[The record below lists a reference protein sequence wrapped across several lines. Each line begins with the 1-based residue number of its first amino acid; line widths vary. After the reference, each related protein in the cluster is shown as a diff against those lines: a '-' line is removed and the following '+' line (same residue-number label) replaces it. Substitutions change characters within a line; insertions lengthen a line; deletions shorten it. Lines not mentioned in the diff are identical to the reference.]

1 MRATTPSVPRISLNS
16 GHEIPQLGLGLFK
29 MAEDETQRVVE
40 QALELGYR
48 HLDGARI
55 YGNEEAVGRGIRA
68 SSIPRDEL
76 FVTTKLWREEHGRQA
91 PHTAIDEAL
100 ERLGLD
106 YVDLYLIHWPH
117 PSMGLAL
124 DTWLALEEI
133 AATGKARSIGVSNF
147 REEDLAELVAGA
159 STLPAVNQVEIHPR
173 FQQRALRAVQE
184 PLGIRTEGWGPL
196 GQGKYE
202 LAELPALVEIA
213 AAHGVSVPQVVLRWH
228 LQEGVIVF
236 PKSSRPERLRENL
249 DVFGFELSAAQLERI
264 RGLDDGLRVGRD
276 PATN

>member
-1 MRATTPSVPRISLNS
+1 MRIPSIRLNS
-16 GHEIPQLGLGLFK
+16 GHDIPPLGVGLFK
-29 MAEDETQRVVE
+29 LEQDETQRIVE

-55 YGNEEAVGRGIRA
+55 YGNEEAVGRAIRV
-68 SSIPRDEL
+68 SGIPREEL
-76 FVTTKLWREEHGRQA
+76 FVTTKLWRDEQGRQA
-91 PHTAIDEAL
+91 PLTAIDDAL

-124 DTWLALEEI
+124 DTWLGLEEV

-147 REEDLAELVAGA
+147 RQEDLATIVEGS
-159 STLPAVNQVEIHPR
+159 STVPAVNQVELHPR
-173 FQQRALRAVQE
+173 FQQRALRAYQE

-196 GQGKYE
+196 GQGKYD
-202 LAELPALVEIA
+202 LAELPALGEIA
-213 AAHGVSVPQVVLRWH
+213 AAHGVSIQQVVLRWH

-249 DVFGFELSAAQLERI
+249 DVFGFELTAEELERI
-264 RGLDDGLRVGRD
+264 RGLDDGLRVGTD
-276 PATN
+276 PATG

>member
-1 MRATTPSVPRISLNS
+1 MRIPSIRLNS
-16 GHEIPQLGLGLFK
+16 GHDIPQLGVGLFK
-29 MAEDETQRVVE
+29 LEQEETQRIVE

-55 YGNEEAVGRGIRA
+55 YGNEEAVGRAIRA
-68 SSIPRDEL
+68 SGIPREEL
-76 FVTTKLWREEHGRQA
+76 FVTTKLWRDEQGRQA
-91 PHTAIDEAL
+91 PLTAIDDAL

-124 DTWLALEEI
+124 DTWLGLEEV

-147 REEDLAELVAGA
+147 RQEDLATIVEGS
-159 STLPAVNQVEIHPR
+159 STVPAVNQVELHPR
-173 FQQRALRAVQE
+173 FQQRALRAYQE

-196 GQGKYE
+196 GQGKYV
-202 LAELPALVEIA
+202 LAELLALGDIA
-213 AAHGVSVPQVVLRWH
+213 AAHGVSVQQVVLRWH

-249 DVFGFELSAAQLERI
+249 DVFGFELTAEELERI
-264 RGLDDGLRVGRD
+264 RGLDDGLRVGTD
-276 PATN
+276 PATG